1 MTRKKAD
8 QARNEAMERND
19 EYYNTFER
27 EFAEKIASGSGTPA
41 DGLTRMQ
48 ILEQLM
54 RAMNSDIKD
63 SNLKYV
69 SGMID
74 SIDEDEVIESKK
86 ENY

>member
-1 MTRKKAD
+1 MNRKNVDKAR
-8 QARNEAMERND
+8 AEAMERNN

-27 EFAEKIASGSGTPA
+27 EFAEKIATGTPEN
-41 DGLTRMQ
+41 GLTRMQ

-74 SIDEDEVIESKK
+74 SIDENEVIEAKK
-86 ENY
+86 ENS

>member
-1 MTRKKAD
+1 MNKKNVD
-8 QARNEAMERND
+8 KARAEAMERNN

-27 EFAEKIASGSGTPA
+27 EFAEKIATGTPEN
-41 DGLTRMQ
+41 GLTRIQ

-74 SIDEDEVIESKK
+74 SIDENGVIESKK
-86 ENY
+86 ENS

>member
-1 MTRKKAD
+1 MNRKKAD
-8 QARNEAMERND
+8 KARSEAMDRND

-27 EFAEKIASGSGTPA
+27 EFAEKIASGTPEN
-41 DGLTRMQ
+41 GLTRMQ

-54 RAMNSDIKD
+54 RTMNSDIKD

-86 ENY
+86 ENS

>member
-1 MTRKKAD
+1 MNQKKAD

-27 EFAEKIASGSGTPA
+27 EFAEKIASGVPV

-86 ENY
+86 ENS

>member
-1 MTRKKAD
+1 MNRKQVDKA
-8 QARNEAMERND
+8 RREAMGRND

-27 EFAEKIASGSGTPA
+27 EFAEKIATGTPEN
-41 DGLTRMQ
+41 GLTRMQ

-54 RAMNSDIKD
+54 RTMNSDIKD

-86 ENY
+86 ENS

>member
-1 MTRKKAD
+1 MNRKNVDKA
-8 QARNEAMERND
+8 RREAMDRND

-27 EFAEKIASGSGTPA
+27 EFAEKIATGTPEN
-41 DGLTRMQ
+41 GLTRMQ

-54 RAMNSDIKD
+54 RTMNSDIKD

-86 ENY
+86 ENS

>member
-1 MTRKKAD
+1 MNRKKAD
-8 QARNEAMERND
+8 RARSEAMDRND

-27 EFAEKIASGSGTPA
+27 EFAEKIASGTPEN
-41 DGLTRMQ
+41 GLTRIQ

-54 RAMNSDIKD
+54 RTMNSDIKD

-74 SIDEDEVIESKK
+74 SIDEDKVIESKK
-86 ENY
+86 ENS

>member
-1 MTRKKAD
+1 MNRKKAD
-8 QARNEAMERND
+8 KARSEAMDRND

-27 EFAEKIASGSGTPA
+27 EFAEKVASGTPEN
-41 DGLTRMQ
+41 GLTRMQ

-54 RAMNSDIKD
+54 RTMNSDIKD

-69 SGMID
+69 SEMID

-86 ENY
+86 ENS

>member
-1 MTRKKAD
+1 MNRKKAD
-8 QARNEAMERND
+8 KARSEAMDRNN

-27 EFAEKIASGSGTPA
+27 EFAEKIASGTPES
-41 DGLTRMQ
+41 GLTRMQ
-48 ILEQLM
+48 LLEQMM
-54 RAMNSDIKD
+54 RTMNSDINS

-86 ENY
+86 ENF

>member
-1 MTRKKAD
+1 MNKKKVD
-8 QARNEAMERND
+8 KARSEAMERND

-27 EFAEKIASGSGTPA
+27 EFAEKIASGTPES
-41 DGLTRMQ
+41 GLTRMQ

-54 RAMNSDIKD
+54 RTINTDIKD

-86 ENY
+86 ENF

>member
-1 MTRKKAD
+1 MNRKKAD

-27 EFAEKIASGSGTPA
+27 EFAEKIASGTPA

-86 ENY
+86 ENC

>member
-1 MTRKKAD
+1 MNRKKAD
-8 QARNEAMERND
+8 KARSEAMDRNN

-27 EFAEKIASGSGTPA
+27 EFAEKIASGTPEN
-41 DGLTRMQ
+41 GLTRMQ
-48 ILEQLM
+48 LLEQMM
-54 RAMNSDIKD
+54 RTMNSDIKD

-86 ENY
+86 ENS

>member
-1 MTRKKAD
+1 MNRKKAD
-8 QARNEAMERND
+8 KARSEAMDRNN

-27 EFAEKIASGSGTPA
+27 EFAEKIASGTPES
-41 DGLTRMQ
+41 GLTRMQ
-48 ILEQLM
+48 LLEQM
-54 RAMNSDIKD
+54 IRTMNSDINS

-86 ENY
+86 ENF

>member
-1 MTRKKAD
+1 MNRKKTD

-19 EYYNTFER
+19 EFYNTFER
-27 EFAEKIASGSGTPA
+27 EFAEKIASGTPP

-48 ILEQLM
+48 ILEQLLH
-54 RAMNSDIKD
+54 AMNSDIKD

-69 SGMID
+69 SGLID

-86 ENY
+86 ENS

>member
-1 MTRKKAD
+1 MNRKKAD
-8 QARNEAMERND
+8 KARIEAMDRNN

-27 EFAEKIASGSGTPA
+27 EFAEKIASGTPES
-41 DGLTRMQ
+41 GLTRMQ
-48 ILEQLM
+48 LLEQMM
-54 RAMNSDIKD
+54 RTMNSDINS

-86 ENY
+86 ENF

>member
-1 MTRKKAD
+1 MNQKKVD

-27 EFAEKIASGSGTPA
+27 EFANKIASGTPE

-54 RAMNSDIKD
+54 RMMNSDIKD

-69 SGMID
+69 SGMIN
-74 SIDEDEVIESKK
+74 SIDEGEVIESKK
-86 ENY
+86 GNS